1 MNFYIEAP
9 SYLRYINFKP
19 VHLEVLC
26 SRNLRRHPGFVR
38 TYRRYKHYYFGAN
51 MKKLRILPGAA
62 GVIAL
67 TAAIGFIDGERKI
80 ETEGFSRDKITLV
93 SARTDVAAADVASG
107 KRLVIK
113 PGNFAYLVEI
123 RRGEVSSGIL
133 IDAVTGQVLLS

>member
-1 MNFYIEAP
+1 
-9 SYLRYINFKP
+9 
-19 VHLEVLC
+19 
-26 SRNLRRHPGFVR
+26 
-38 TYRRYKHYYFGAN
+38 

-80 ETEGFSRDKITLV
+80 ETEGFSRDRITLV
-93 SARTDVAAADVASG
+93 SSRTDVAAAGISSG
-107 KRLVIK
+107 NRLVIK
-113 PGNFAYLVEI
+113 PDNFAYLVEI

>member
-1 MNFYIEAP
+1 VNFYIEAP

-19 VHLEVLC
+19 AHLEVLR
-26 SRNLRRHPGFVR
+26 SRNVRRHRGFVR

-80 ETEGFSRDKITLV
+80 ETESFSRDRITLV
-93 SARTDVAAADVASG
+93 SSHTDVAAAGISSG

-113 PGNFAYLVEI
+113 PDNSA
-123 RRGEVSSGIL
+123 
-133 IDAVTGQVLLS
+133 